1 MDIFIWAL
9 SLSALG
15 YTTFVWLDTC
25 PDIYRDFI
33 RRNFLFQK
41 SYRRFSKM
49 ALDQV
54 YKQNNE
60 KTKGVSAATQL
71 QHDIVKIS
79 NVSQVND
86 HQVYLTLQA
95 SLVNGE
101 TQFTK
106 FLNDWLKNRIIA
118 ISSPFKDI
126 MKTKMKNWRS
136 KKTNWNTP
144 FLHWQS
150 WEKQY
155 VSENI
160 NLLSYFQ
167 LRYLVCH
174 NVLQKILILVNM
186 EQNLTF

>member
-33 RRNFLFQK
+33 LRNFLFQK

-49 ALDQV
+49 VLDQV

-60 KTKGVSAATQL
+60 KTKWVSAATHL

-79 NVSQVND
+79 NVSQVYD
-86 HQVYLTLQA
+86 HQIYLTLQT

-101 TQFTK
+101 KHFTK
-106 FLNDWLKNRIIA
+106 FSNDWLKNRTIA
-118 ISSPFKDI
+118 ISSPFKDT
-126 MKTKMKNWRS
+126 MKTKMENWRS
-136 KKTNWNTP
+136 KKTNWSTP

-150 WEKQY
+150 
-155 VSENI
+155 
-160 NLLSYFQ
+160 
-167 LRYLVCH
+167 
-174 NVLQKILILVNM
+174 
-186 EQNLTF
+186 

>member
-9 SLSALG
+9 SLSTLG

-60 KTKGVSAATQL
+60 KTKGVSAATHL

-79 NVSQVND
+79 NVSQVYD
-86 HQVYLTLQA
+86 HQVYLTLQT

-106 FLNDWLKNRIIA
+106 FLNGWLKNRTIA
-118 ISSPFKDI
+118 ISSPSKDI

-136 KKTNWNTP
+136 KKTSWSTP
-144 FLHWQS
+144 FLLWQS

-174 NVLQKILILVNM
+174 NV
-186 EQNLTF
+186 